1 MAAIQHLRRATQKRM
16 ATTLRSQATALEIP
30 VTIQGSKIVPGTE
43 QRELFTETT
52 KTTLVF
58 ENGAV
63 VKLTAKVA
71 PGQCVFLRN
80 EQSEKEVLCKVIEAR
95 QAGETG
101 YTDLEFTSYDPK
113 FWDAPAAKTA
123 PPAKILTAQERLE
136 AAANSPIAS
145 PVAEPNPP
153 SAGEISEQPGDA
165 GPKSETQKKIDE
177 AVNNLSAPPS
187 AEPIAPTSAEA
198 SFQAEQSAARA
209 QTPQPQNK
217 IDPAEWN
224 PPVAPTVESIAPIN
238 AEIPSTLP
246 ESAPPPKSSGTL
258 VASAAP
264 IILESPHESLA
275 HLPKHEPTDEELDWN
290 PEKDAEMLAALAT
303 MSAGSKANREPAAKD
318 TNPEAASAKPQEKN
332 ESASRAAA
340 DAQAKALTTAP
351 SKTGKSRKFT
361 SISKPVGIGIAAVLV
376 LAAALGLFWRIRG
389 GSFAH
394 VNQPPVA
401 STSSQPKQ
409 PAASVPAPGSQTSAP
424 TTNANAGANN
434 AAAAQN
440 PSATLAVA
448 GAAPSSIAAGAP
460 PSKDVEDSPA
470 VAAAKLAARGE
481 LSRADQEVLGIAH
494 RKSNDKNADGN
505 APAKIVSQTAPALPD
520 WAEGLEADRVVT
532 LDALI
537 DEKGNL
543 VESKPLSGPR
553 LLQQDAQRA
562 VALWVFQPALSAGQ
576 PTSSHLRLTVEFQ
589 K

>member
-1 MAAIQHLRRATQKRM
+1 MANAV
-16 ATTLRSQATALEIP
+16 RSQATALEIP
-30 VTIQGSKIVPGTE
+30 VTVQGSKIVPGTE

-80 EQSEKEVLCKVIEAR
+80 EQSDKEVLCKVIEAR
-95 QAGETG
+95 QAGEIG

-123 PPAKILTAQERLE
+123 PAAKILTAQDRLE

-153 SAGEISEQPGDA
+153 SVGEIPVQPAQPGGA
-165 GPKSETQKKIDE
+165 GQKSETQKKIDE
-177 AVNNLSAPPS
+177 AVKNLSATPS
-187 AEPIAPTSAEA
+187 TESSAPGSGEIPLRVE
-198 SFQAEQSAARA
+198 QAAAPS
-209 QTPQPQNK
+209 QISEPQNK
-217 IDPAEWN
+217 IEPAEWN
-224 PPVAPTVESIAPIN
+224 PPAAPSVESVAPIN
-238 AEIPSTLP
+238 AESPASLP
-246 ESAPPPKSSGTL
+246 ESAPPPKSTGTL

-264 IILESPHESLA
+264 IILESPHESLT
-275 HLPKHEPTDEELDWN
+275 HLSKHEPTDEELDWN

-303 MSAGSKANREPAAKD
+303 MSAGSKANREPAAKEA
-318 TNPEAASAKPQEKN
+318 NPEAASAKPQEKN
-332 ESASRAAA
+332 EAASRAAA

-351 SKTGKSRKFT
+351 AKTGKSRKST
-361 SISKPVGIGIAAVLV
+361 SVSKPVAIGIAAVLV
-376 LAAALGLFWRIRG
+376 LTAALGLFWYMRSGRSI
-389 GSFAH
+389 H
-394 VNQPPVA
+394 VSQPPVVA

-409 PAASVPAPGSQTSAP
+409 PAPSAPAPGSQTPASPA
-424 TTNANAGANN
+424 NASAGANS

-440 PSATLAVA
+440 PSATPATA
-448 GAAPSSIAAGAP
+448 GAAPSAVAAGAP
-460 PSKDVEDSPA
+460 PSKEAEDSPA

-543 VESKPLSGPR
+543 VESKPISGPR

>member
-1 MAAIQHLRRATQKRM
+1 M
-16 ATTLRSQATALEIP
+16 ATTVRSQATALEIP

-113 FWDAPAAKTA
+113 FWDAPAAKPA
-123 PPAKILTAQERLE
+123 PAAKILTAQERLE
-136 AAANSPIAS
+136 AAANNPIAS
-145 PVAEPNPP
+145 PVMEPSTP
-153 SAGEISEQPGDA
+153 SVGEIPEQPADA
-165 GPKSETQKKIDE
+165 GQKSETQKKIDE
-177 AVNNLSAPPS
+177 AVNNLSATPSTESSAPSS
-187 AEPIAPTSAEA
+187 AEVP
-198 SFQAEQSAARA
+198 FQAEQSAAPS
-209 QTPQPQNK
+209 QTPEAQNK
-217 IDPAEWN
+217 IEPSEWN
-224 PPVAPTVESIAPIN
+224 PPAAPSVESAMPN
-238 AEIPSTLP
+238 SAEIPASLP
-246 ESAPPPKSSGTL
+246 ESAPPPKSTGTL

-303 MSAGSKANREPAAKD
+303 MSAGSKANREPAAKE
-318 TNPEAASAKPQEKN
+318 TSPEAASAKQQEKN
-332 ESASRAAA
+332 EAASRAAA
-340 DAQAKALTTAP
+340 EAEAKALSTAP
-351 SKTGKSRKFT
+351 SKTVKSRKFT
-361 SISKPVGIGIAAVLV
+361 SVSKPVGIGIAAVLV

-394 VNQPPVA
+394 LNQPPVA

-409 PAASVPAPGSQTSAP
+409 PAASAPAPGSQTPASPA
-424 TTNANAGANN
+424 NASAGANN
-434 AAAAQN
+434 AAASQN
-440 PSATLAVA
+440 PSAPPATA
-448 GAAPSSIAAGAP
+448 GAAPSGVPAGAP
-460 PSKDVEDSPA
+460 SKEAEDSPA

-537 DEKGNL
+537 DEKGSL
-543 VESKPLSGPR
+543 VESKPISGPR
-553 LLQQDAQRA
+553 LLQQEAQRA
-562 VALWVFQPALSAGQ
+562 VSLWVFEPALSAGK
-576 PTSSHLRLTVEFQ
+576 PTASHLRLTVEFQ

>member
-1 MAAIQHLRRATQKRM
+1 MANAV
-16 ATTLRSQATALEIP
+16 RSQATALEIP

-43 QRELFTETT
+43 QRELFTEST

-80 EQSEKEVLCKVIEAR
+80 EQSEKEVLCKVVEAR

-113 FWDAPAAKTA
+113 FWDAPAAKAA
-123 PPAKILTAQERLE
+123 PPAKVLTAQDRLE

-145 PVAEPNPP
+145 PVMEPNAP
-153 SAGEISEQPGDA
+153 SVGEIPAQPGDA
-165 GPKSETQKKIDE
+165 GHKSEAQRKIDE
-177 AVNNLSAPPS
+177 AVRNLSATPGAEPS
-187 AEPIAPTSAEA
+187 APSSAEVP
-198 SFQAEQSAARA
+198 SQVEQSAAPA
-209 QTPQPQNK
+209 QAPEPQNK
-217 IDPAEWN
+217 IEPAEWN
-224 PPVAPTVESIAPIN
+224 PSVAPNMESAAPIN
-238 AEIPSTLP
+238 AEIPASLP
-246 ESAPPPKSSGTL
+246 ESAAPKSSGTL
-258 VASAAP
+258 VASAVP
-264 IILESPHESLA
+264 IILESAHESLT
-275 HLPKHEPTDEELDWN
+275 HLSKHEPTDAELDWN
-290 PEKDAEMLAALAT
+290 PEKDAEMLAALAS
-303 MSAGSKANREPAAKD
+303 MSAGSKANREPAANE
-318 TNPEAASAKPQEKN
+318 TGPEAASAKPQEKN
-332 ESASRAAA
+332 EAAPRAAA
-340 DAQAKALTTAP
+340 DAQAKASTAP
-351 SKTGKSRKFT
+351 SKTVKSRKST

-376 LAAALGLFWRIRG
+376 LAATLGLFWRIRG

-394 VNQPPVA
+394 VSQPPVA
-401 STSSQPKQ
+401 ASNSSQPKQ
-409 PAASVPAPGSQTSAP
+409 PAPSVPAPGSQTPASPAG
-424 TTNANAGANN
+424 ASAGANN
-434 AAAAQN
+434 VAAAQN
-440 PSATLAVA
+440 PSATPATV
-448 GAAPSSIAAGAP
+448 GAAPSVAANAP
-460 PSKDVEDSPA
+460 PSKEAEDSPA

-481 LSRADQEVLGIAH
+481 LSRADQEVLGIATH
-494 RKSNDKNADGN
+494 RKSNDKNTSGN

-543 VESKPLSGPR
+543 VESKPISGPR

-562 VALWVFQPALSAGQ
+562 VAIWVFEPALSDGK

>member
-1 MAAIQHLRRATQKRM
+1 MS
-16 ATTLRSQATALEIP
+16 TTVRSQATALEIP

-63 VKLTAKVA
+63 VKLTAKIA

-80 EQSEKEVLCKVIEAR
+80 EQSGKEVLCKVIEAR

-113 FWDAPAAKTA
+113 FWDAPAAKPA
-123 PPAKILTAQERLE
+123 PAAKILTAQERLE

-145 PVAEPNPP
+145 PVMEPSTPG
-153 SAGEISEQPGDA
+153 SSEISAQDEQPGDA
-165 GPKSETQKKIDE
+165 GQRSETQKKIDE
-177 AVNNLSAPPS
+177 AVNNLSATPSTDSGAPGS
-187 AEPIAPTSAEA
+187 AEVA
-198 SFQAEQSAARA
+198 FQAEQSAAPS
-209 QTPQPQNK
+209 QTPKAQNK

-224 PPVAPTVESIAPIN
+224 PAVAPSVESITPIN
-238 AEIPSTLP
+238 AEIPSSLP
-246 ESAPPPKSSGTL
+246 ESAPPPKTTGTL

-264 IILESPHESLA
+264 IILESAHESLA
-275 HLPKHEPTDEELDWN
+275 HLSKHEPTDEELDWN
-290 PEKDAEMLAALAT
+290 PEKDAEMLAALAS

-318 TNPEAASAKPQEKN
+318 TNPEAASAKEKN
-332 ESASRAAA
+332 EAASRAAA
-340 DAQAKALTTAP
+340 DAEAKALSTAP
-351 SKTGKSRKFT
+351 VKTGKSRKST
-361 SISKPVGIGIAAVLV
+361 SVSKPVGIGIAAVV
-376 LAAALGLFWRIRG
+376 VVTAALGIFWYMRSGRSI
-389 GSFAH
+389 H
-394 VNQPPVA
+394 VSQPPVAA

-409 PAASVPAPGSQTSAP
+409 PAVSAPAAGSQTPASTAG
-424 TTNANAGANN
+424 AGANN
-434 AAAAQN
+434 AATAQN
-440 PSATLAVA
+440 PSATPAT
-448 GAAPSSIAAGAP
+448 AAAAP
-460 PSKDVEDSPA
+460 PSKEAEDSPA

-481 LSRADQEVLGIAH
+481 LSRADQEVLGITH

-520 WAEGLEADRVVT
+520 WAEGLEADRVVI

-537 DEKGNL
+537 DEKGNV
-543 VESKPLSGPR
+543 VESKPISGPR

-576 PTSSHLRLTVEFQ
+576 PTASHLRLTVEFQ

>member
-1 MAAIQHLRRATQKRM
+1 M
-16 ATTLRSQATALEIP
+16 ATTVRSQATALEIP

-113 FWDAPAAKTA
+113 FWDAPAAKPA
-123 PPAKILTAQERLE
+123 PAAKILTAQDRLE

-153 SAGEISEQPGDA
+153 SVGEIPEQPGDA
-165 GPKSETQKKIDE
+165 GQKSETQKKIDE
-177 AVNNLSAPPS
+177 AVKNLSATPS
-187 AEPIAPTSAEA
+187 TESSAPANAPSNAEA
-198 SFQAEQSAARA
+198 PFQAEQPAAPSQSPEA
-209 QTPQPQNK
+209 QNK

-224 PPVAPTVESIAPIN
+224 PPVAPTVESTAPIN

-246 ESAPPPKSSGTL
+246 EAAPPPKSSGTL

-264 IILESPHESLA
+264 IILESAHESLA
-275 HLPKHEPTDEELDWN
+275 HLTKHEPTDEELDWN
-290 PEKDAEMLAALAT
+290 PAKDAEMLAALAT

-318 TNPEAASAKPQEKN
+318 TNPEAASAKEKN
-332 ESASRAAA
+332 EAASRAAA
-340 DAQAKALTTAP
+340 DAEAKALSTAP
-351 SKTGKSRKFT
+351 SKTSKSRKFT
-361 SISKPVGIGIAAVLV
+361 AVSKPVGIGIAAVLV
-376 LAAALGLFWRIRG
+376 LAAALGLFWYMRSSRPI
-389 GSFAH
+389 H
-394 VNQPPVA
+394 VSQPPVA
-401 STSSQPKQ
+401 ASISSQPKQ

-448 GAAPSSIAAGAP
+448 GAAPSAVPAGAP
-460 PSKDVEDSPA
+460 TSKEAEDSPA

-537 DEKGNL
+537 DEKGNV
-543 VESKPLSGPR
+543 VESKPISGPR

-576 PTSSHLRLTVEFQ
+576 PTASHLRLTVEFQ